1 MLVNGNFDEIS
12 LDAGSISFNGS
23 TQYLSLANNTSNQ
36 MGTGDWTAEAW
47 IYITSYTLLNAV
59 WSKGGTTT
67 DWFVGTR
74 ASTGVL
80 YCGIDTTDY
89 FATTGPV
96 VSLNVWHHIAL
107 VRSGTTLST
116 YLDGVLGNTLT
127 GVTQN
132 FASTGELRLGRGR
145 DTSTNYLTGY
155 ISSAR
160 LVKGTAVYTAAFTPP
175 QSILP
180 AVTGT
185 SLLLNVIN
193 STNFITDGSPNNF
206 TVTNNGTATWNATGP
221 FNRGSTTLRHR
232 LVNPASVSGSTVEIT
247 NEFDELTLDAGS
259 IFFNGA
265 QNLSASNI
273 ALQQDTGAFT
283 VEAWIYPAFVG
294 GVQNSLW
301 STRTPDVQNAGWDM
315 FINTNGKLVWGTRNQ
330 VYILGT
336 TTLTVNT
343 WSYVA
348 LVRSSTT
355 SATLY
360 LNGVSEGTATV
371 STTQNFTNNT
381 LTIGGGYTGYLTN
394 FRLVKG
400 VAVYSGAFT
409 PPQSILSAVTG
420 TSLLLN
426 VLNSTNF
433 IADQGPNNFTL
444 TNTGTATWNAL
455 SPYNTNAL
463 HASGSLSFN
472 GTNQRLTVASPGT
485 AFDMSTGDFTIEA
498 WIYVTSTAAA
508 AKQIFSAWTSGA
520 NSYQFYLRTNNRLVW
535 QIYTSNSP
543 DVAGLAISTN
553 IWTHV
558 AWSKS
563 GTTAYLFINGVL
575 SDTTTGVTNSASGTG
590 GPWVGAGNN
599 TEWFP
604 GYITDLRVVKG
615 TALYTSSFTPPTT
628 PPTAVSGTSLL
639 LNVTSSATYITDSS
653 TNNFTLTNG
662 NTVTYSSFS
671 PLPSLAV
678 SRQISDGTLQVTTA
692 FDEFTGAPVVDTS
705 LQLWL
710 DSGQTASYPGS
721 GTTWTDLS
729 GQANTGTLNNSPT
742 FTSAVGGGTFLFNGT
757 NQTASVASLNLQ
769 QNFTLEAWVNQNVL
783 NGFVIFGQGSGAI
796 NNGGLHI
803 LYTSNTTIRF
813 GFTANDTDFTVATST
828 GTWYHMIFTY
838 NSSTFAKGFYLN
850 AVVQSGT
857 VVTGPG
863 AYTGSGVFR
872 LGASY
877 STGGTY
883 GNGYFEGVKMYNRI
897 LTADEITSN
906 FNALRGRFGI

>member
-12 LDAGSISFNGS
+12 LDAGSISFNGT
-23 TQYLSLANNTSNQ
+23 TQSLSVPSNAAFAF
-36 MGTGDWTAEAW
+36 GTGDLTVETW
-47 IYITSYTLLNAV
+47 IYPTALGAYNGIVDFRSNNFNLLVKSDGSIEFGDGTLNFLTSPASTIVINNWYHIAVTRISGATKIYANGAVVASSTTQTNNMPANTGLVGKTVDNKYFTGLITS
-59 WSKGGTTT
+59 
-67 DWFVGTR
+67 
-74 ASTGVL
+74 
-80 YCGIDTTDY
+80 
-89 FATTGPV
+89 
-96 VSLNVWHHIAL
+96 
-107 VRSGTTLST
+107 VR
-116 YLDGVLGNTLT
+116 
-127 GVTQN
+127 
-132 FASTGELRLGRGR
+132 
-145 DTSTNYLTGY
+145 
-155 ISSAR
+155 I
-160 LVKGTAVYTAAFTPP
+160 VKGTGIYTTTFTPP
-175 QSILP
+175 QAILP
-180 AVTGT
+180 AVSGT
-185 SLLLNVIN
+185 SLLLNVID
-193 STNFITDGSPNNF
+193 SANFITDGSPNNF
-206 TVTNNGTATWNATGP
+206 TLTNTGTATWNATGP

-247 NEFDELTLDAGS
+247 NEFDEMTLDAGS
-259 IFFNGA
+259 IRFNGTS
-265 QNLSASNI
+265 QYLSLASNT
-273 ALQQDTGAFT
+273 AFNFGTGAFT
-283 VEAWIYPAFVG
+283 IECWFLTNSVGAVRTIYDNRTSNDTANVG
-294 GVQNSLW
+294 FDLYL
-301 STRTPDVQNAGWDM
+301 NAA
-315 FINTNGKLVWGTRNQ
+315 GKVCFGTRSSN
-330 VYILGT
+330 YIVGST
-336 TTLTVNT
+336 TVVADT
-343 WSYVA
+343 WYYVA
-348 LVRSSTT
+348 LVRSSST

-360 LNGVSEGTATV
+360 LNGVSDGTAV
-371 STTQNFTNNT
+371 LSTTQNFTNQAPS
-381 LTIGGGYTGYLTN
+381 IGGIINGYWVGNLATYRVT
-394 FRLVKG
+394 KG
-400 VAVYSGAFT
+400 TAVYTAAFT
-409 PPQSILSAVTG
+409 PSQSILSAVTG

-426 VLNSTNF
+426 VTDSTNF
-433 IADQGPNNFTL
+433 ITDSSPNNFTV

-508 AKQIFSAWTSGA
+508 AKLIFSAWTSGA

-599 TEWFP
+599 TDWFP

-721 GTTWTDLS
+721 CTTWTDLS